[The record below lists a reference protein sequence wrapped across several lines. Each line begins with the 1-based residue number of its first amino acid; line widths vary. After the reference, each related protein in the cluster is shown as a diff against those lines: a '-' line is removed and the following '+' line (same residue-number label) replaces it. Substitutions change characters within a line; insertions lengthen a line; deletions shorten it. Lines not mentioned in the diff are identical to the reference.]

1 MCDGDDVHGG
11 HVGGHGSDKGSDQG
25 DDFLCDGDGGHVGGD
40 GGDES
45 GDGGDEGGDRGVER
59 LQKCNIISVSVSVS
73 VRDDSLPET
82 RKAGSLPPS
91 GEENLTSHSSRFL
104 SLQSQSHN

>member
-1 MCDGDDVHGG
+1 MV
-11 HVGGHGSDKGSDQG
+11 VIKVVIEVMI
-25 DDFLCDGDGGHVGGD
+25 FLCDEDGGHVGGD

-59 LQKCNIISVSVSVS
+59 LQKCNIISVSV
-73 VRDDSLPET
+73 RDDSLPET

-91 GEENLTSHSSRFL
+91 GEENPTSHSSRFL